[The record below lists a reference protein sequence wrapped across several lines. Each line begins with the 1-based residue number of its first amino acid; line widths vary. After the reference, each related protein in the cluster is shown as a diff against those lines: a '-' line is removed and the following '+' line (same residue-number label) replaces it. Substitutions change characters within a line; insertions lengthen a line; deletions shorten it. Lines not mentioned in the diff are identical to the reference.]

1 MHRDAPGCT
10 PETLVS
16 PRHTRPD
23 FSSNPKPCK
32 EIIQTPTPLQVVW
45 FPPHTTFLIYHHPK
59 LNRNHFYRS
68 CAGVHPKRRL
78 YPMIPPQQNF
88 LPVVCWGAPQQGLW
102 PPRYPL
108 TPNTHPGY
116 TGVHPISIGLHP
128 GRMGCT
134 PGDIW
139 TPAGAVMKGVAT
151 CNLWFK

>member
-1 MHRDAPGCT
+1 M
-10 PETLVS
+10 
-16 PRHTRPD
+16 
-23 FSSNPKPCK
+23 K
-32 EIIQTPTPLQVVW
+32 
-45 FPPHTTFLIYHHPK
+45 
-59 LNRNHFYRS
+59 
-68 CAGVHPKRRL
+68 L
-78 YPMIPPQQNF
+78 YPIIPPQPNF

-139 TPAGAVMKGVAT
+139 TPAGAVMKGVIPKKQNKT
-151 CNLWFK
+151 CLCDPSRERKSLQLIFCTASILGNYTWRRDNDSTTYDVISDSMLTFSRNVITNNC